1 MLPPTP
7 PPTSRSLS
15 QRSPP
20 RQERPGEQFVS
31 RIALRKAQASL
42 RKPELGSTSDEEE
55 SGTFAFEEERGGEGD
70 ENERPPPPP
79 TSIFEQIES
88 VWVHH
93 RISVVCLQTF
103 IFAVCFQVRGKQQCK
118 ADKYMYITLFLFSL
132 LFFFSP
138 ASPTYTQV
146 SLLCTTTMRARARN
160 SQCWKTSLLGTRPF
174 L

>member
-1 MLPPTP
+1 M
-7 PPTSRSLS
+7 
-15 QRSPP
+15 
-20 RQERPGEQFVS
+20 S

-55 SGTFAFEEERGGEGD
+55 SGAFAFEEERGGEGD
-70 ENERPPPPP
+70 ENERPPPPR

-118 ADKYMYITLFLFSL
+118 ADKYMYISFSVLSSFFLFSC
-132 LFFFSP
+132 FSM
-138 ASPTYTQV
+138 YTQV